1 MCLWVPK
8 KNKLVIL
15 LSTAHQSDETGESGK
30 AEKVELYNKTKS
42 GVHALDQKVRQYT
55 MYSKTK
61 RWPMAVFH
69 NILDIEDY
77 DAYALLKL

>member
-30 AEKVELYNKTKS
+30 AEKVELYNKTKA
-42 GVHALDQKVRQYT
+42 GVHAL
-55 MYSKTK
+55 
-61 RWPMAVFH
+61 
-69 NILDIEDY
+69 N
-77 DAYALLKL
+77 

>member
-42 GVHALDQKVRQYT
+42 GVHALD
-55 MYSKTK
+55 
-61 RWPMAVFH
+61 
-69 NILDIEDY
+69 
-77 DAYALLKL
+77 